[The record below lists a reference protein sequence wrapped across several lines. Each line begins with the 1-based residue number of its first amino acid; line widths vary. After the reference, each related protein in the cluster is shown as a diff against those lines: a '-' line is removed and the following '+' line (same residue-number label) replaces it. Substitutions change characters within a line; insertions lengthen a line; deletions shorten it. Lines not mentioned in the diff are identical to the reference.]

1 MSSKVTTEV
10 LIAGKVYTLSG
21 YETEEFFQKIASYV
35 NSKMAEAAEMEGYNK
50 LPTDMKATMIELNI
64 AEDLFKAK
72 KKVESLEL
80 NLEEKEKALYN
91 LKHELISTQLKLEEV
106 EKTVKDLE
114 NDNKELQL
122 NKARLEAS
130 LEDVL
135 FGKEK
140 NA

>member
-72 KKVESLEL
+72 KNPVCLL
-80 NLEEKEKALYN
+80 
-91 LKHELISTQLKLEEV
+91 
-106 EKTVKDLE
+106 
-114 NDNKELQL
+114 
-122 NKARLEAS
+122 R
-130 LEDVL
+130 
-135 FGKEK
+135 
-140 NA
+140 